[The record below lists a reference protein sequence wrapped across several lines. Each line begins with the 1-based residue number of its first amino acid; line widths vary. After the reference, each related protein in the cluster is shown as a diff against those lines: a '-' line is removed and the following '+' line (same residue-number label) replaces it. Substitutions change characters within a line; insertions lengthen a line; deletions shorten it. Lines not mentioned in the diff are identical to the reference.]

1 MLPPGLRDNKGR
13 PAVDRVVSDAKRMA
27 RVGGPR
33 IAPPANYDTPMS
45 KEDQAVWLAVYDQVK
60 ESERR

>member
-33 IAPPANYDTPMS
+33 IAPPPMS